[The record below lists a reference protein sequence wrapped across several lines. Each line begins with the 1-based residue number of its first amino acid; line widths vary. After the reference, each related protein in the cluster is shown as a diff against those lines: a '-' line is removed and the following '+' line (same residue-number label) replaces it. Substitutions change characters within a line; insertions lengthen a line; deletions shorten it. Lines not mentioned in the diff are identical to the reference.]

1 MQGVDAMKLRF
12 LPVLVLSPSV
22 LLVAVCVYGFIAY
35 SGYLSFTASRML
47 PSAELVG
54 TQNYQVLLALRNWWI
69 AAGNVWIYTVVYI
82 GASLALG
89 LLLAVLIEQGVR
101 AEGFW
106 RTIFLYPMALSF
118 IVTGTAWKWLLD
130 PAIGV
135 QGIVRHLGWTG
146 FTFDWI
152 VRSDR
157 ALYCIA
163 LAAIWQ
169 SAGFVMAMFLA
180 GLRGLDVEPV
190 HAARI
195 DGARPWQVYRY
206 VIVPQLGPV
215 FASAAVVLATNAI
228 RCYDLVVAMTGG
240 GPGNATWLPSIFM
253 YQYTF
258 TRSEM
263 GVGSA
268 SSVLMLGAIVVFV
281 LPYLVH
287 ESRRVARG

>member
-1 MQGVDAMKLRF
+1 MKAVW
-12 LPVLVLSPSV
+12 LPRLVLGPSV
-22 LLVAVCVYGFIAY
+22 LLVLVCVYGFIAY
-35 SGYLSFTASRML
+35 SAYLSITASRML
-47 PSAELVG
+47 PTAQLVG
-54 TQNYQVLLALRNWWI
+54 AQNYHELLALRSWWL
-69 AAGNVWIYTVVYI
+69 AANNLWIYALLYI
-82 GASLALG
+82 GASLVLG
-89 LLLAVLIEQGVR
+89 LALAILIEQGVR
-101 AEGFW
+101 AEGVW
-106 RTIFLYPMALSF
+106 RAVFLYPMALSF

-130 PAIGV
+130 PGV
-135 QGIVRHLGWTG
+135 GLQGIVRHLGCGG

-152 VRSDR
+152 VRGDR

-163 LAAIWQ
+163 LAAVWQ

-195 DGARPWQVYRY
+195 DGARPWQVYLHV
-206 VIVPQLGPV
+206 VIPQLGPV

-228 RCYDLVVAMTGG
+228 RCYDLVVAMTSG

-268 SSVLMLGAIVVFV
+268 SSVLMLGAIVAFV
-281 LPYLVH
+281 LPYLIH
-287 ESRRVARG
+287 EYRRVAHG